1 MNQQS
6 CWNLEIDEKKIGW
19 LHIDVPDQSANTLSQ
34 AAIDDLSL
42 ILDKAIHANL
52 KGLVIVSD
60 KSSGFIA
67 GAEVSEFTQISHADD
82 AEKMMTNAREALAKL
97 ENMSVPTIALV
108 HGFCLGGGLELALAC
123 DYRIAE
129 DGASFGFPEVSLGI
143 FPGFGGSV
151 RAIEKLGVRTAMRM
165 MLGGR
170 PLVAKQAKKVGLVDV
185 VVPERQLK
193 RAVVHTLSHLP
204 APVHQQRRSM
214 VERVLISNTVR
225 PMLAKFLRKKTKA
238 LVNSEHYPAPFALIE
253 LWEKFGHNRGV
264 MFEQEGKA
272 VAQLIAAPTAQNLV
286 RLFFLQDRLKS
297 LGKGEAKPIRHV
309 HVIGAGVMGGDI
321 AVWCALQGFK
331 VTLQDQNIE
340 VVAAA
345 IQRAS
350 ALYAKLLRLPR
361 QQQAAMDRLMPD
373 VVGDGVAQA
382 DLIIEAIVEN
392 LEIKQGLYR
401 QIEPRMKTE
410 AILATNT
417 SGIPIDELAKALK
430 NPARL
435 LGMHFF
441 NPVSKMKLVEIVA
454 GVHTDVLSLQ
464 SALTFVTQIRRLPL
478 PVQSSPGFLVNR
490 ILMPYLMEAIRM
502 VDEGIAPRAIDQA
515 ALDFGMPMGP
525 IALADQVG
533 LDVCLAVAKDLQ
545 GITDDVVP
553 DFLPTWVSDGRLG
566 MKSGHG
572 FYTYQKGKVVADNQ
586 SAAYAEDVQYRLVM
600 RLLNEAVRCLDEG
613 IVEDG
618 DLLDAGMVFGTG
630 FAPFRGGVMRYIA
643 QTGKTEIINILQV
656 MEKTYGA
663 RFKGG
668 VSWKKI

>member
-1 MNQQS
+1 MNKQS
-6 CWNLEIDEKKIGW
+6 CWNLEIDDKKIGW
-19 LHIDVPDQSANTLSQ
+19 LHIDAPDQSANTLSQ

-82 AEKMMTNAREALAKL
+82 AEKMMANAREALAKL

-151 RAIEKLGVRTAMRM
+151 RGIEKLGVRTAMTM

-193 RAVVHTLSHLP
+193 RAVVHTLNHLP

-214 VERVLISNTVR
+214 IERVLISNTVR

-238 LVNSEHYPAPFALIE
+238 LVNPEHYPAPFALIE
-253 LWEKFGHNRGV
+253 LWEKFGHNRDV

-321 AVWCALQGFK
+321 AAWCALQGFK

-345 IQRAS
+345 IKRAS

-361 QQQAAMDRLMPD
+361 PQQAAMDRLMPD
-373 VVGDGVAQA
+373 VAGDGVAQA

-401 QIEPRMKTE
+401 QLEPRMKTE

-454 GVHTDVLSLQ
+454 GVHTDALSLQ

-525 IALADQVG
+525 IALADKVG

-553 DFLPTWVSDGRLG
+553 EFLPTWVSDGRLG

-572 FYTYQKGKVVADNQ
+572 FYTYQKGKVIAENP